1 MEPIT
6 LLIIVTTIVLTV
18 LTVVL
23 GIQVWY
29 ILREVRTSLQK
40 MNAMLDDMHKVTGT
54 VGEGVS
60 NFGGLLSG
68 VKAGLSFFSSL
79 RRKGEDHE

>member
-6 LLIIVTTIVLTV
+6 LLIIITTIVLTV
-18 LTVVL
+18 LIVVL

-29 ILREVRTSLQK
+29 ILREIRTSIQK

-60 NFGGLLSG
+60 NLGGLLAG
-68 VKAGLSFFSSL
+68 VKTGLSIFSHI
-79 RRKGEDHE
+79 RKKGEDNE

>member
-18 LTVVL
+18 LIVVL

-29 ILREVRTSLQK
+29 ILREIRTSMQK
-40 MNAMLDDMHKVTGT
+40 MNTMLDDIHKVTGT

-60 NFGGLLSG
+60 NLGGLLG
-68 VKAGLSFFSSL
+68 GIKAGLSIFSSL
-79 RRKGEDHE
+79 RKKGDDNE